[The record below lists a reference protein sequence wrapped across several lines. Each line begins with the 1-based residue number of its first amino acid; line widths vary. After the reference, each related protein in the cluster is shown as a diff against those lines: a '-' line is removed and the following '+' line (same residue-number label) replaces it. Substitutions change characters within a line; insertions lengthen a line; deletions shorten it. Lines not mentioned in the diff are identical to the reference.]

1 MRIAGGRR
9 GGRGQAEGL
18 HFALFR
24 FTMNHFQQRFADVM
38 TTHKKAGDSSRI
50 LDAIR
55 AKREHRTSQAG
66 ELEQLEASLL
76 ADIDSFDLNEAERQA
91 RREQLASMQGGM
103 SNLSMVFPEIVPA
116 GAVRHLDLR
125 TRDGDTREDP
135 EWIARSSDFLG
146 QLRQRAEL
154 RQRELHVEMA
164 VRSASNDV
172 LEHALKTLF
181 FFLHDVVQ
189 QLNIVKP
196 AIQREY
202 VAAGDVM
209 FSGLVWQEGFADYR
223 TQSQSRGAMVELVT
237 LAYQLES
244 PLRFSIKREGPGV
257 ERLRMV
263 LFDYGLQFTCK
274 EFKNERS
281 YVERAEFEIG
291 GRVGVSARWKADFA
305 NGVLILESRNLE
317 RLGSVA
323 HTLRPGA
330 IDQELLDE
338 FGRLLLGMPNH
349 FRELAKR

>member
-38 TTHKKAGDSSRI
+38 TTHKKTEDSSRI

-76 ADIDSFDLNEAERQA
+76 ADIDSFDLNEAERKA

-196 AIQREY
+196 EIPRKYE
-202 VAAGDVM
+202 VAGDAV
-209 FSGLVWQEGFADYR
+209 FSDLVWQEGFSDYR
-223 TQSQSRGAMVELVT
+223 TRSQSAGAMVELVT
-237 LAYQLES
+237 LSYQLAAPS
-244 PLRFSIKREGPGV
+244 NFTIKRDGPAV
-257 ERLRMV
+257 ERMRAV
-263 LFDYGLQFTCK
+263 LFDYGLQFTCN
-274 EFKNERS
+274 EFKNQRS
-281 YVERAEFEIG
+281 YVERAEFEIRG
-291 GRVGVSARWKADFA
+291 QIGVSARWKADFA
-305 NGVLILESRNLE
+305 KGVLVLEGRNLE
-317 RLGSVA
+317 RLGSASYTV
-323 HTLRPGA
+323 RPEA
-330 IDQELLDE
+330 VDQELLDE
-338 FGRLLLGMPNH
+338 FGRLVLVLPNR
-349 FRELAKR
+349 FRALAKR